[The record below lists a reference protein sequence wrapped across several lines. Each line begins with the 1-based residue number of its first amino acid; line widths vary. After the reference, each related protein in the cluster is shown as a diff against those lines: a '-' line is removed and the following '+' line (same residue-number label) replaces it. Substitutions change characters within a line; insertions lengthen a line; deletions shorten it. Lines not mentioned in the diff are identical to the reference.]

1 MKKNLTS
8 SVKKCKPKQ
17 RDILIY
23 HNSKWCEEM
32 DVGSINLYSL
42 SLQFDSIC
50 GKVWNAF
57 SFDFGIPLPEICSKK
72 IIGHMQKGINVS
84 IFTATLFLK
93 WHCVDNVLLPGFCVE
108 GQPLL

>member
-1 MKKNLTS
+1 MGKGHIKEVRREEIKMANKYMKKNLTS

-50 GKVWNAF
+50 GKV
-57 SFDFGIPLPEICSKK
+57 
-72 IIGHMQKGINVS
+72 
-84 IFTATLFLK
+84 
-93 WHCVDNVLLPGFCVE
+93 
-108 GQPLL
+108 